1 MCNAVCNVL
10 SILTLAAI
18 KNEPH
23 LYNPDPNLVCRCIII
38 QQLLQL
44 QGFIYNEIDF
54 VSQLASTDCKMM
66 LRDVWEKL
74 NTTGFKFEP

>member
-1 MCNAVCNVL
+1 M
-10 SILTLAAI
+10 
-18 KNEPH
+18 
-23 LYNPDPNLVCRCIII
+23 NLICTI
-38 QQLLQL
+38 QTQIWSVDASSSSSCFKL